1 MSAEPELKGRRPAS
15 AASMGMQLHELL
27 RTAIV
32 TGELHPGQAL
42 SETDIATRYQVSRQP
57 VREAFIRLAHERLV
71 VVLPQRGTFVVKISI
86 RDVMDVRFVREAIE
100 VAVAREAAALDEVP
114 RAALVQ
120 SLRSVIAEQSQVASG
135 DNASFLML
143 DERFHHAIALAVQ
156 REHAWR
162 VVDQIKAQMDRV
174 RYLSFDSATPM
185 SRLIAQHQDIVAA
198 IEARQAEAAES
209 AMRMH
214 HHEILQSLP
223 ELTKLY
229 PEVFED

>member
-1 MSAEPELKGRRPAS
+1 MSVAS
-15 AASMGMQLHELL
+15 IGAQLHEQL

-32 TGELHPGQAL
+32 TGEIRPGQAL
-42 SETDIATRYQVSRQP
+42 SETDIATRYEVSRQP
-57 VREAFIRLAHERLV
+57 VREAFIRLAQERLV

-86 RDVMDVRFVREAIE
+86 RDVMDGRFVREAIE
-100 VAVAREAAALDEVP
+100 VAVVREAAALDAP
-114 RAALVQ
+114 ARAALVEI
-120 SLRSVIAEQSQVASG
+120 LRDAIAQQSQVASG

-143 DERFHHAIALAVQ
+143 DEHFHHAIAAAVQ

-174 RYLSFDSATPM
+174 RYLSFDSATPV
-185 SRLIAQHQDIVAA
+185 SRLIAQHREILDA
-198 IEARQAEAAES
+198 IEAGQPEVAES

-223 ELTKLY
+223 ELAKRY